1 MPNVFVKSPREAF
14 ETLVRDQLESGGYE
28 QEYATS
34 LYFCHGVFIDRFI
47 FRSNLL

>member
-1 MPNVFVKSPREAF
+1 MGDKVNKTVNIKVGA
-14 ETLVRDQLESGGYE
+14 YE
-28 QEYATS
+28 QEHATQ